1 MSLTSVF
8 VLFAAVEWMVHKLS
22 WQVLVRSKP
31 EVADGREP
39 RWRPSFLIGRLHSC
53 IRTKLWRTLSQQNES
68 LNTKMLYWT
77 WSKIKFHR
85 LLLFYYIMQKIP
97 TVWSNC
103 SHFITALLWL
113 PEFCIMNWPGSNLIK
128 TSSSITIYWEIS
140 TMLFICTSKIKN
152 NIYMSDLF

>member
-22 WQVLVRSKP
+22 WQVLVQSKP

-77 WSKIKFHR
+77 WSKIKFYRLCYCYFITLCRKYLQCEATAHIS
-85 LLLFYYIMQKIP
+85 LLLYYDGQSFVSWIDQAQI
-97 TVWSNC
+97 W
-103 SHFITALLWL
+103 
-113 PEFCIMNWPGSNLIK
+113 
-128 TSSSITIYWEIS
+128 
-140 TMLFICTSKIKN
+140 
-152 NIYMSDLF
+152 

>member
-53 IRTKLWRTLSQQNES
+53 IRTKLWRTRSQQNES

-77 WSKIKFHR
+77 WSKIKFYR
-85 LLLFYYIMQKIP
+85 LCYCY
-97 TVWSNC
+97 
-103 SHFITALLWL
+103 FITLCRKYLQCEATALLWW

-128 TSSSITIYWEIS
+128 TSSLITIYWEIS

>member
-77 WSKIKFHR
+77 WSKIKFYRLCYFYFITLCRKYLQCEATVHIS
-85 LLLFYYIMQKIP
+85 LLLYYDGQNFVSWIDQAQFDKNKF
-97 TVWSNC
+97 TDD
-103 SHFITALLWL
+103 
-113 PEFCIMNWPGSNLIK
+113 
-128 TSSSITIYWEIS
+128 Y
-140 TMLFICTSKIKN
+140 LFRN
-152 NIYMSDLF
+152 FHHVIYMYFENQK